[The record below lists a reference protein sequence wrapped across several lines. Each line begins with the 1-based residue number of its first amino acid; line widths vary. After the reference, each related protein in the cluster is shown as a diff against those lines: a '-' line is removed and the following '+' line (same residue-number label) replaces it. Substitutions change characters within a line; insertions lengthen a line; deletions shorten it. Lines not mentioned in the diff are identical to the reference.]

1 MESSE
6 VINKQILMLSNNFL
20 SVYERLESTLS
31 VCDYDDHVEF
41 YYYSTIHDSKIF
53 RFSLNFHNIT
63 SDPDIIDL
71 FLETS
76 KGIILIIDFSD
87 MSTVKFLLQNFNGT
101 HLFENSNIIL
111 IGHSN
116 RTELDMIEHK
126 YRDIIEKI
134 NPMKFIPVTDFDSI
148 DIREVIE
155 MTIFN

>member
-6 VINKQILMLSNNFL
+6 VIKNEILMLSNNFL
-20 SVYERLESTLS
+20 SVYERLELTLS
-31 VCDYDDHVEF
+31 ACDFDDHVEF
-41 YYYSTIHDSKIF
+41 YYYSTIQDSRIF
-53 RFSLNFHNIT
+53 RFSLNFYNIT
-63 SDPDIIDL
+63 SEPDVIDL
-71 FLETS
+71 FLKKS

-87 MSTVKFLLQNFNGT
+87 MSTVQFLLQNFNGT

-116 RTELDMIEHK
+116 KTELDMIEYK
-126 YRDIIEKI
+126 YRDIIGKI
-134 NPMKFIPVTDFDSI
+134 KPTKFIAVTDFDSI